1 MIYSKPK
8 KTQLFLLTAFCLT
21 LSSISS
27 TVAQEIKSSD
37 EPPKPSKRTL
47 KISDVDQWQRVSN
60 FTISNDG
67 KWQGHVVQPNEG
79 DGTLMIAQLDGDKK
93 HKFTVG
99 SGSGNIQFSH
109 DSKWVGFI
117 ESPLKKAAD
126 AARKA
131 KKPIKR
137 KLVLINLETE
147 AKKEFENV
155 QSFSFS
161 GELTKYVAIGKPK
174 PAGRPSGE
182 DGWDGTDLILHEL
195 GTQNVINIG
204 NVRTFRFNKSGELL
218 AMTIDAE
225 GKSGNGIQLFETD
238 SARIS
243 SLINE
248 AAQFKSL
255 SWTEEGDALVCLKST
270 KDKKFEKPLH
280 QLVAFKDFG
289 KSNVTQIMLDPA
301 KDQNIP
307 DGMTISPNRPPNWTE
322 DLDAILFGIHSA
334 DPKEEEKKASDDDK
348 KPEAP
353 KKKVEEADLVIWHW
367 KDKRLQSQQQ
377 VQESR
382 DKNQNFLCIYRVE
395 EKKTIRLGTD
405 EIPNVRASEPYRYAI
420 GTDSSKYELSG
431 SLDGRRYQ
439 DVYTIDLVSGARKL
453 ILEKSRYSY
462 DVSPSGDL
470 FLYYQEG
477 NFFVYDMAKGE
488 SRNITQSVPVSFIN
502 TESDVNVK
510 DPPRRPMG
518 WTSDGQ
524 SVLLSDGFDIWKV
537 PVAGSG
543 AENLTGNGTEEQI
556 RYRSLSQ
563 LYKDHN
569 ARRDGYDLSKDI
581 YVNMYGEWT
590 KKSGFGLL
598 KPGQEGV
605 KVLKWEDASYR
616 FLSRVEDTDVYYF
629 SRDSYTEPSNYFV
642 CGPEM
647 KDAKQVTKC
656 NEQQANFFWSSGNR
670 LVDYTSEKGDKL
682 QAALFLPANY
692 IEGKKYP
699 TIVYMYEKLS
709 QRLNSYDAPRYGGF
723 CTSIYTSQGYAVL
736 MPDITYVIN
745 DPGMSSKGCVLP
757 ALQAAI
763 DTGVV
768 DPENVGLH
776 GHSWGGYQTAFLIT
790 QTDKFSAA
798 VAGAPLTNMISM
810 YSSIYWNS
818 GGANMAIFESSQ
830 GRFTGGFW
838 TNIEAYTRNSPVY
851 FAEQVTTPLLLL
863 HNDKDGAVD
872 WNQGIEYFNTLR
884 RMGKPVVMLQYKGEN
899 HGLRKEPNRKDY
911 SYRMM
916 EFFNNHLKGKP
927 AAKWWAE
934 GVKHLDHKEHITEH
948 REKQDN

>member
-1 MIYSKPK
+1 MMYTRPKPIALLL
-8 KTQLFLLTAFCLT
+8 LFIFVPIF
-21 LSSISS
+21 SGISL
-27 TVAQEIKSSD
+27 VHAQEKKSSD
-37 EPPKPSKRTL
+37 EPPKPAKRAL
-47 KISDVDQWQRVSN
+47 KISDVDQWERVSN
-60 FTISNDG
+60 FTLSSDG

-79 DGTLMIAQLDGDKK
+79 DGTLTIAQLEGDKK
-93 HKFTVG
+93 HSFTVG
-99 SGSGNIQFSH
+99 SGTGNIQFSH
-109 DSKWVGFI
+109 DCKWVGFV

-137 KLVLINLETE
+137 KLVLINLESD

-161 GELTKYVAIGKPK
+161 GELTKYVAIQKPK
-174 PAGRPSGE
+174 PSGRPSGD

-195 GTQNVINIG
+195 GTDDVINIG
-204 NVRTFRFNKSGELL
+204 NVRSFRFNKSGELL

-248 AAQFKSL
+248 AAEFKSM

-280 QLVAFKDFG
+280 QLVAFKDFN
-289 KSNVTQIMLDPA
+289 KSDVTQIILDPA

-307 DGMTISPNRPPNWTE
+307 DDMTISPNRSPNWTE
-322 DLDAILFGIHSA
+322 SLDAILFGIHSA
-334 DPKEEEKKASDDDK
+334 EPKEEKKEDDSEK
-348 KPEAP
+348 KPEGGNE
-353 KKKVEEADLVIWHW
+353 KVEEADLVIWHW
-367 KDKRLQSQQQ
+367 QDKRLQSQQQ
-377 VQESR
+377 VQENR
-382 DKNQNFLCIYRVE
+382 DKNHNFLCIYRVDD
-395 EKKTIRLGTD
+395 KKTIRLGTD
-405 EIPNVRASEPYRYAI
+405 DIPDVRASEPYRFAI
-420 GTDSSKYELSG
+420 GTDNSKYELSG

-439 DVYTIDLVSGARKL
+439 DIYTIDLVTGQKKL
-453 ILEKSRYSY
+453 ILEKQRFSY

-470 FLYYQEG
+470 YLYYLDG
-477 NFFVYDMAKGE
+477 HFFIYDMTKGE
-488 SRNITQSVPVSFIN
+488 SRNITESVDASFIN

-518 WTSDGQ
+518 WTTDGQ

-543 AENLTGNGTEEQI
+543 AVNLTVNGNEEQI
-556 RYRSLSQ
+556 RYQGLDQ
-563 LYKDHN
+563 LFKDHSP
-569 ARRDGYDLSKDI
+569 RRDGYDLSKDI

-598 KPGQEGV
+598 KPGEKGV

-616 FLSRVEDTDVYYF
+616 SLSRVEDTDVYYY
-629 SRDSYTEPSNYFV
+629 SRQSYTEPSNYFV
-642 CGPEM
+642 CDAEM
-647 KDAKQVTKC
+647 GNAKQVTKC

-670 LVDYTSEKGDKL
+670 LVDYTSDNGDKL
-682 QAALFLPANY
+682 QGALFLPANY

-709 QRLNSYDAPRYGGF
+709 QRLNTYDTPRYGGF
-723 CTSIYTSQGYAVL
+723 CTSIYTSQGYAVF
-736 MPDITYVIN
+736 MPDITYKVN
-745 DPGMSSKGCVLP
+745 DPGLSSKACVLP

-798 VAGAPLTNMISM
+798 VAGAPLTNLISM

-818 GGANMAIFESSQ
+818 GGGNMAIFESSQ
-830 GRFTGGFW
+830 GRFTGGYW

-851 FAEQVTTPLLLL
+851 YAEQVTTPLVLL
-863 HNDKDGAVD
+863 HNDQDGAVD

-884 RMGKPVVMLQYKGEN
+884 RMEKPVVMLQYKGEN

-916 EFFNNHLKGKP
+916 EFFNNHLKGEP

-934 GVKHLDHKEHITEH
+934 GIKHLDHKEHITEH
-948 REKQDN
+948 REKQNK